1 MSTFKSSTNLKSLQ
15 APTTKSITFATS
27 SKSNPT
33 ESLPSEQKWWSN
45 KFHLGPNTKS
55 SQISSNKK
63 KSSTSATSVTFQTPS
78 AGSAIISHVAFAPNT
93 IKGYPYQMAI
103 VSGPRVSLYGGTQ
116 TSSLSRSLARP
127 KFNKKG
133 GGSKKK
139 GEGEEGGEEGG
150 EESFSFFGI
159 GDEESSVQ
167 PDRTVSTGGQP
178 AHHVAYH
185 HDGRLLA
192 LGCDHG
198 YIKICD
204 SQSRAT
210 IRTFT
215 THGVRGGFTIRSTG
229 WFPEQQG
236 KNKVRRMIWSAGD
249 DAILRIW
256 DLSGDIVGVGENTK
270 PVASISGHGDSIRS
284 SVLFTNN
291 EKTCIVT
298 GSYDHTIRVW
308 DLSDVMLQ
316 SNMGGNDENENE
328 IDRCMSVMNHGAP
341 VEALL
346 MIQPSKNEM
355 PIIISAGGTI
365 LKLWNPLIGE
375 CLSTI
380 QTKHNKTITS
390 LTLAT
395 IIRADHDKDD
405 NESGKDGL
413 KNISKRI
420 ISAGLDGLIR
430 IYSVDELFNQDNE
443 EGRNVTSEKYN
454 LPYLHGVKTS
464 QPITALAMSP
474 DNTRLVVGSSTGYV
488 TVRQRAK
495 YVAQGV
501 KRKIREE
508 PKAGTYT
515 YFMRGA
521 AVEADADDHVVML
534 QKRKKLQIYDKFLQ
548 KFCYGDALDAALQSR
563 DPRAVSRWI
572 FLLNLPFVIILCY
585 LLATFF
591 LYSLLQ
597 KKIRLLRC
605 WKSWVNEEALLL
617 LYQIEMKNL

>member
-1 MSTFKSSTNLKSLQ
+1 MATFKPSTNLKSLQ
-15 APTTKSITFATS
+15 AQTTKSITFATS

-33 ESLPSEQKWWSN
+33 ESLPSEQKWWST
-45 KFHLGPNTKS
+45 KFHLGPS
-55 SQISSNKK
+55 SLISNK

-78 AGSAIISHVAFAPNT
+78 AGSAIITHVAFAPNT

-127 KFNKKG
+127 NRK
-133 GGSKKK
+133 GSKKN
-139 GEGEEGGEEGG
+139 EEEEG

-159 GDEESSVQ
+159 GDDESSVK

-192 LGCDHG
+192 VGCDHG

-229 WFPEQQG
+229 WLPEQG
-236 KNKVRRMIWSAGD
+236 KSKARMIWSAGD

-256 DLSGDIVGVGENTK
+256 DLSGDIAGVGENTK

-284 SVLFTNN
+284 SILFTQSD
-291 EKTCIVT
+291 KTCIVT

-308 DLSDVMLQ
+308 DLSDLMSR
-316 SNMGGNDENENE
+316 SNVSDGNETE

-346 MIQPSKNEM
+346 LIQPSKNEM
-355 PIIISAGGTI
+355 PIIISAGGTTI
-365 LKLWNPLIGE
+365 KLWNPLIGQ

-395 IIRADHDKDD
+395 IIRADQDKDD
-405 NESGKDGL
+405 KESGKDGV

-430 IYSVDELFNQDNE
+430 IYSADELFNRDNE
-443 EGRNVTSEKYN
+443 EERSIAPEKYN

-534 QKRKKLQIYDKFLQ
+534 QKKKKLQNYDKFLQ

-563 DPRAVSRWI
+563 DPRAVSR
-572 FLLNLPFVIILCY
+572 
-585 LLATFF
+585 
-591 LYSLLQ
+591 
-597 KKIRLLRC
+597 
-605 WKSWVNEEALLL
+605 
-617 LYQIEMKNL
+617 